1 MFDAFTREQERWSR
15 SPRPARHLERGAPY
29 CERYCAVMTQRNI
42 EITMGANAAFNSR
55 DLDSALQFFSP
66 DAELRDLANAPDQ
79 AGAVKGID
87 AIREAWT
94 LWTAAFDE
102 LRADVEEW
110 TDVGDAVIGAVHWQ
124 GRGKASG
131 MSIDVRQF
139 DVYEFRD
146 GQIVRATL
154 GLKSKEEALQAA
166 GPGE

>member
-1 MFDAFTREQERWSR
+1 MSQ
-15 SPRPARHLERGAPY
+15 
-29 CERYCAVMTQRNI
+29 QNI
-42 EITMGANAAFNSR
+42 EIAMRANAAFNSR
-55 DLDSALQFFSP
+55 DLDSALQFFSA

-79 AGAVKGID
+79 ASAVKGID

-102 LRADVEEW
+102 LRVDVEEW
-110 TDVGDAVIGAVHWQ
+110 TDVRDAVIGAVHWQ

-154 GLKSKEEALQAA
+154 GLKSKEEALEAA

>member
-1 MFDAFTREQERWSR
+1 MSETNVEIGIR
-15 SPRPARHLERGAPY
+15 
-29 CERYCAVMTQRNI
+29 AV
-42 EITMGANAAFNSR
+42 AAFNSR
-55 DLDSALQFFSP
+55 DVDALLHFYFA

-79 AGAVKGID
+79 ATVVKGID

-102 LRADVEEW
+102 LRVEVEDW
-110 TDVGDAVIGAVHWQ
+110 TDVGDAVIAAAHWQ

-139 DVYEFRD
+139 DVFEFRE

-154 GLKSKEEALQAA
+154 GLKSKAEALEAA
-166 GPGE
+166 GLQE

>member
-1 MFDAFTREQERWSR
+1 M
-15 SPRPARHLERGAPY
+15 
-29 CERYCAVMTQRNI
+29 QRDTGVAMSQQNI
-42 EITMGANAAFNSR
+42 EIAMRANAAFNRR
-55 DLDSALQFFSP
+55 DLDSGLQFFSS

-154 GLKSKEEALQAA
+154 GLKSKEEALEAA